1 VSIDAANGKF
11 PARQSY
17 LTMKSNLVPAVLVL
31 VCLGLGA
38 GWFLNSKKADE
49 TRISLEGQRSALS
62 NDLVATT
69 GKLTEQ
75 VRVNANLETNLS
87 QRIEDLNTVSN
98 KWVAISGELTRTSA
112 EAAKAAETAKAE
124 IERRDKQ
131 ISDLE
136 GEKDDL
142 TKKMGELNGQIGSLE
157 NLIKVTERK
166 LAASEGDREV
176 LKKELKRLI
185 AEKADLEKKFNDLAV
200 LRDQVRKLKEEL
212 NIARRLDFIR
222 RGLYGFDKK
231 GAQLLQEG
239 IRPKTA
245 ASSATNAYPLKVEVG
260 TDGSSKVGAAPKQ

>member
-1 VSIDAANGKF
+1 
-11 PARQSY
+11 
-17 LTMKSNLVPAVLVL
+17 MKSNLVPAVLVL

-38 GWFLNSKKADE
+38 GWYLNFRKAE
-49 TRISLEGQRSALS
+49 ENRTNLESQRASLS
-62 NDLVATT
+62 NELVATT

-75 VRVNANLETNLS
+75 VRVNATLETNLS
-87 QRIEDLNTVSN
+87 QRVEELNTVSN
-98 KWVAISGELTRTSA
+98 KWVATSAELTRTTA

-124 IERRDKQ
+124 LERRDRQ

-142 TKKMGELNGQIGSLE
+142 TKKMGDLTGQIGNLE
-157 NLIKVTERK
+157 SQIKVTERK
-166 LAASEGDREV
+166 LAASEGDREA

-185 AEKADLEKKFNDLAV
+185 AEKADLEKKFNDLAI

-212 NIARRLDFIR
+212 SIARRLEFIR

-239 IRPKTA
+239 VRPKVPA
-245 ASSATNAYPLKVEVG
+245 NSATNAYPLKVEVG
-260 TDGSSKVGAAPKQ
+260 TDGSSKVETPQPKR